1 MNAIE
6 QVFGPTPTSTGAA
19 PKKELG
25 QEDFLKLLVAQ
36 LKNQDPNNPAENGE
50 FLGQIAQFSMVSGID
65 DLGVS
70 FDSVAGSIN
79 TGQGIQAAQLVG
91 KQVLVETSAAT
102 LGAGEPVEGFLEL
115 VDGAAATKL
124 QVHDAS
130 GSLVTEIDM
139 GSINPGMQKF
149 GWSGLKDDGTQ
160 AAPGEYQ
167 ITAQGLVNGKLEAVP
182 VHIFSKVESI
192 SVDSTNTNV
201 LLHLAGGK
209 NVGISEIREYR

>member
-6 QVFGPTPTSTGAA
+6 QIFGPTTPNKAAA

-70 FDSVAGSIN
+70 FDGVAGSIN

-91 KQVLVETSAAT
+91 KQVLVETNTAA
-102 LGAGEPVEGFLEL
+102 LAAGEPVEGFLEL

-124 QVHDAS
+124 QIHDAA
-130 GSLVTEIDM
+130 GSLITEIDL
-139 GSINPGMQKF
+139 GSISPGMQKF
-149 GWSGLKDDGTQ
+149 SWGGLKEDGTQ
-160 AAPGEYQ
+160 AATGEYQ

-182 VHIFSKVESI
+182 VHIFSKVESV
-192 SVDSTNTNV
+192 SVDSSNTNV
-201 LLHLAGGK
+201 LLHLAGNK